1 MRRVLLAASLLT
13 VACVAP
19 LAAQTT
25 IVYRLGRDT
34 VAIEQHSRTAD
45 RMTGEVVSR
54 TPVVRRLQYE
64 VTLAAS
70 GRPTSAVFR
79 QRQGTGQPIANQP
92 TEVRLTFARDSV
104 RRESVW
110 ADSTQTRTVHAPNAL
125 FVLAWPSVATLEL
138 LQLAQR
144 AAPADSFRGFG
155 TGAQPTWYRLQ
166 RVQGDTLQLS
176 GGFYPFRVT
185 FDAQGRLQSLDGSLT
200 ANKVTGVR
208 SAGPMNL
215 AEIAARMTPMGQ
227 ASARGT
233 ATGPFNF
240 PIFVDYG
247 RPQVRDRTV
256 WGGVLVPTDSVWRAG
271 ANAATHLATTRTLA
285 FGDVVVEPG
294 IYTLYIHQTR
304 TGPVLLIN
312 RQIGQWG
319 TVYDAGQTIGRVPM
333 QMAAAPAFVEE
344 FTISIRQAGPN
355 RGALDFA
362 WGPSVATAAFAI
374 R

>member
-1 MRRVLLAASLLT
+1 MRRLPVLVFLSALPVGALQ
-13 VACVAP
+13 
-19 LAAQTT
+19 AQTT
-25 IVYRLGRDT
+25 MVYRLGRDT
-34 VAIEQHSRTAD
+34 VAIEQHTRTGD

-54 TPVVRRLQYE
+54 SPVVRRLQYE
-64 VTLAAS
+64 VTLGS
-70 GRPTSAVFR
+70 NGRATRAVLR
-79 QRQGTGQPIANQP
+79 QRQANGQPVANQP
-92 TEVRLTFARDSV
+92 TETRLTFSGDSI
-104 RRESVW
+104 RREVVW
-110 ADSTQTRTVHAPNAL
+110 ADSTQSRTVYAPRAL

-138 LQLAQR
+138 LAQAQR
-144 AAPADSFRGFG
+144 AAPADSFPGFG
-155 TGAQPTWYRLQ
+155 TGAQPTWYRLE

-185 FDAQGRLQSLDGSLT
+185 FDAAGSLRSLDGSLT
-200 ANKVTGVR
+200 ANKVTGTPAA
-208 SAGPMNL
+208 SPMNL
-215 AEIAARMTPMGQ
+215 AEVAARMTPMGQ

-285 FGDVVVEPG
+285 FGDVVVAPG

-304 TGPVLLIN
+304 EGPVLLIN

-319 TVYDAGQTIGRVPM
+319 TVYDASQTIGRVPM
-333 QMAAAPAFVEE
+333 QMAPTPDFVEE
-344 FTISIRQAGPN
+344 FTIAIRQAGPN

-362 WGPSVATAAFAI
+362 WGPAVATAAFAI